1 MHILQCWMAVN
12 SCVCSLQPWAF
23 QAREF
28 LRKKLIGKEICFT
41 VENKTPQGREYGIVY
56 LGRGEWCLFTKKSL
70 TATVL
75 IWNVCVYC
83 SVVIVTLL
91 ISPKTPQEK
100 ISQSPWWPKGLPQF
114 AEKASEE
121 TSKNPECPPP
131 PPNVKPPVSVQFL
144 HLLSKP
150 SQCWLCFP
158 LQLRLFV
165 SSQWVYC
172 KNKLLGAVFAFN
184 EVTLDILWR

>member
-121 TSKNPECPPP
+121 TSKNPECPHPP
-131 PPNVKPPVSVQFL
+131 PMSNHQCQYSSYTYCQSLHNAGYVFPFSWDHLYRHSGFIVKTHYLSCWGQC
-144 HLLSKP
+144 LL
-150 SQCWLCFP
+150 LM
-158 LQLRLFV
+158 
-165 SSQWVYC
+165 
-172 KNKLLGAVFAFN
+172 KLL
-184 EVTLDILWR
+184 